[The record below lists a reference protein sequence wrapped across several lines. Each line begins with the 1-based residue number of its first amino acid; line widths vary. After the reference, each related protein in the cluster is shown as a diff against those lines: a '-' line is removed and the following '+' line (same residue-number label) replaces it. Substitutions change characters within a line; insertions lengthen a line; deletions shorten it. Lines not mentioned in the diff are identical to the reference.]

1 MGETA
6 QAPVVVWSPQSG
18 PQSALLSCPV
28 YEVFFGGARGGGKTD
43 GVLGDWAAH
52 ANQYARNAIGLMVRR
67 TRIELTETFERAKV
81 LYEPL
86 GAVLTGGQNQPMRC
100 VMPNGARLR
109 FDYLEKDSDADGYQ
123 GHSYTRVYVEEAGNF
138 PLGKALYTIGRTDL
152 LGLNPSLNSFEVSTL
167 ETPLGGNFAVQEEQE
182 IQFKSARATRTSV
195 FDQASRYE
203 QRRAAQRSQI
213 RGYQS
218 SDALLG
224 RLGSF

>member
-1 MGETA
+1 MVSIQMGLWTLGMA
-6 QAPVVVWSPQSG
+6 F
-18 PQSALLSCPV
+18 SAMAFAGNYP
-28 YEVFFGGARGGGKTD
+28 EVSRPIDDFAYNDKVQ
-43 GVLGDWAAH
+43 GVSTLRD
-52 ANQYARNAIGLMVRR
+52 
-67 TRIELTETFERAKV
+67 TF
-81 LYEPL
+81 
-86 GAVLTGGQNQPMRC
+86 Q
-100 VMPNGARLR
+100 
-109 FDYLEKDSDADGYQ
+109 
-123 GHSYTRVYVEEAGNF
+123 EAGNV